1 MKYIVSLLVLF
12 TVAASAQELP
22 SADSYAVNFDRN
34 AVRTNTGRRL
44 TAITLSGNTLTIPN
58 PMCMYVDFTP
68 QLFTAQPGQTLM
80 PSVAFTGAWMQT
92 YIYID
97 LNQNGRFDVQEPGP
111 QGQLG
116 ADNELVSF
124 AGMGLADGNY
134 NSAGQNLADL
144 SDVQPPAFTLPAN
157 ISPGFYM
164 MRWKIDW
171 DDCDP
176 GGRVDEQN
184 SIIKNGGVIVD
195 VLLRVTDEATE
206 GYQLI
211 FADEFDLPN
220 GSRPD
225 PGKWRSSTRS
235 GSTWNRWIS
244 DAEEVAFLQDGN
256 LVCRAIPN
264 PDTSTDNVPMLTGA
278 IETRGLFSFTYG
290 KVEVRLQVD
299 PYTGSF
305 PAAWMMPQPPCEVWP
320 NSGEIDIFESV
331 DAQNTAFH
339 TIHSHWS
346 YDLGHKNDPKSSFF
360 ENVNIAQWHIYGVE
374 WLENILIFTVD
385 GNFVGTYARSNDEDI
400 DLSNIETNE
409 LLIQSDKGK
418 SSIGLAYEPHGWKGW
433 GEVNGLDGTVHL
445 VYNMSFSC
453 VIRESKVFT
462 SLSIEFEDDWEM
474 DFADLKP
481 GDTFDTNDFRAS
493 VGFYPE
499 NGWSCFMGTT
509 ATSGRLHVIDK
520 QFEDGNLSLT
530 LQIDNFKFDAL
541 DKECV
546 YTIDGTIVYKLP
558 QD

>member
-1 MKYIVSLLVLF
+1 METDMKYLVSLLVLF

-58 PMCMYVDFTP
+58 PMCMYVDLTP

-80 PSVAFTGAWMQT
+80 PSVAFTGTWMQT

-134 NSAGQNLADL
+134 NSAGQKLANL

-171 DDCDP
+171 NDCDP

-225 PGKWRSSTRS
+225 PGKWRSSTRR

-331 DAQNTAFH
+331 DAKNTAFH

-346 YDLGHKNDPKSSFF
+346 YDLGHKNDPKSSFS

-385 GNFVGTYARSNDEDI
+385 GNVVGTYARSNDEDI
-400 DLSNIETNE
+400 LAQGQWPFTHPFYLILNQSVGNGSWAKNPDTSHTYETRFDY
-409 LLIQSDKGK
+409 IRVYQK
-418 SSIGLAYEPHGWKGW
+418 SSVDDAVRDMPLQPIIQHQNTAAYYDLLGRPYPATARLRPGIYIR
-433 GEVNGLDGTVHL
+433 DGKKI
-445 VYNMSFSC
+445 
-453 VIRESKVFT
+453 VI
-462 SLSIEFEDDWEM
+462 
-474 DFADLKP
+474 
-481 GDTFDTNDFRAS
+481 N
-493 VGFYPE
+493 
-499 NGWSCFMGTT
+499 
-509 ATSGRLHVIDK
+509 
-520 QFEDGNLSLT
+520 
-530 LQIDNFKFDAL
+530 
-541 DKECV
+541 
-546 YTIDGTIVYKLP
+546 
-558 QD
+558 